1 MMNNVPPG
9 ADKDP
14 RAPWRQDANEPFV
27 CSECGTEIEEGED
40 DALMYCPVCEQDER
54 VWKESDYLRD
64 KRIRE
69 REMRG

>member
-1 MMNNVPPG
+1 MPNNAPLG
-9 ADKDP
+9 SDKDP

-54 VWKESDYLRD
+54 VWLKSDYLREKKSND
-64 KRIRE
+64 QQLRP
-69 REMRG
+69 